1 MADIKGKLKNDLK
14 NMPYIRQFLHEYFDL
29 GKDKDNEAVTVESI
43 RNGVEFKGTNLWILI
58 FAIFIASLGL
68 NVNSTAVIIGAM
80 LISPLMGPIM
90 GVGLAIGQNDFELL
104 KRSLKSYLIATV
116 FSVITAT
123 LYFSLT
129 PLDEVQ
135 SELLARTSPTI
146 YDVLIALCGGLA
158 GIIALSTKEKGNVIP
173 GVSHC
178 HCIDAPL
185 VYRRLRVG
193 NGKPALFLGRF
204 LFIFH

>member
-104 KRSLKSYLIATV
+104 KRSLKSYLFV
-116 FSVITAT
+116 
-123 LYFSLT
+123 
-129 PLDEVQ
+129 
-135 SELLARTSPTI
+135 R
-146 YDVLIALCGGLA
+146 C
-158 GIIALSTKEKGNVIP
+158 
-173 GVSHC
+173 C
-178 HCIDAPL
+178 
-185 VYRRLRVG
+185 
-193 NGKPALFLGRF
+193 
-204 LFIFH
+204 